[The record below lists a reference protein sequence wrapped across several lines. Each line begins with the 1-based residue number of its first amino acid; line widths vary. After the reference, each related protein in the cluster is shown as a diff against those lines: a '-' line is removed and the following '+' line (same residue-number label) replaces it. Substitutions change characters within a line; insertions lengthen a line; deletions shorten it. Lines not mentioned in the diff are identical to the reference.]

1 MSKHKAAPLSGE
13 ILDEAT
19 TWFVEFL
26 EGEVSK
32 AAREDFIAWLRTSPE
47 HIRAYLQVTAHWEE
61 AQTLSKASLPSVD
74 ELVAL
79 AREPTNANVISIGSR
94 ASEGPEERE
103 SMKSLARRASEA
115 PMRTHHRL
123 RRFFIAASVAIS
135 MLGAS
140 AVYWLEFQRGVYS
153 TDIGE
158 QRSIRLDDGS
168 TVELNARSKI
178 RVALHEHER
187 DVELIE
193 GQALFRVAKD
203 HARPFIVHSG
213 ETNVLAVGT
222 QFDVYKH
229 HGETTVTVV
238 EGRVAVFPSNLPTAA
253 PAPNLTVP
261 ALSEALQGNPP
272 ESNPHTARVKSDP
285 PPPQGSAEIA
295 GLPEAE
301 EAAAPKGEIFL
312 GAGEQLTV
320 SGTSMD
326 KAAHADVAAATAWIQ
341 KQIVFNST
349 PLSQVVDEF
358 NRYNTRQLVITDP
371 RISDT
376 KISGEFSSSNPDS
389 LLKGLDALRKFKIHE
404 TPDRIEISGK

>member
-1 MSKHKAAPLSGE
+1 MSKHKAPPLPGE
-13 ILDEAT
+13 VLDNAT

-26 EGEVSK
+26 EGDVEQ
-32 AAREDFIAWLRTSPE
+32 AAREAFITWLRTSPE
-47 HIRAYLQVTAHWEE
+47 HIRAYLLVTAHWED
-61 AQTLSKASLPSVD
+61 AGALANGTVPSID

-79 AREPTNANVISIGSR
+79 AREPSKANVISIGRSFLCEVGEEHESAKSF
-94 ASEGPEERE
+94 ASQTF
-103 SMKSLARRASEA
+103 KA
-115 PMRTHHRL
+115 PIRTHRL
-123 RRFFIAASVAIS
+123 RRFLIAASVAIS

-140 AVYWLEFQRGVYS
+140 AAYWLQLQHGVYS

-168 TVELNARSKI
+168 IVELNARSKI
-178 RVALHEHER
+178 RVALHERQR
-187 DVELIE
+187 DVELVE

-213 ETNVLAVGT
+213 NTNVLAVGT
-222 QFDVYKH
+222 QFDVYMH
-229 HGETTVTVV
+229 HGDTTVTVV
-238 EGRVAVFPSNLPTAA
+238 EGRVAVFPATLPTAGQDKNLTA
-253 PAPNLTVP
+253 PAV
-261 ALSEALQGNPP
+261 SEALQAKAP
-272 ESNPHTARVKSDP
+272 EPDHRAARAKSEP
-285 PPPQGSAEIA
+285 AGQGSAQIA
-295 GLPEAE
+295 GLPETREIAV
-301 EAAAPKGEIFL
+301 PKGEIFL

-320 SGTSMD
+320 SSTSLGI
-326 KAAHADVAAATAWIQ
+326 AEHADVAAATAWIQ

-349 PLSQVVDEF
+349 PLSEVVDEF

-371 RISDT
+371 RISDM

>member
-1 MSKHKAAPLSGE
+1 MSKHKAPSLSDE

-26 EGEVSK
+26 EGEVEQV
-32 AAREDFIAWLRTSPE
+32 AREAFIAWLKISPE

-61 AQTLSKASLPSVD
+61 AQTLSKASLASID

-79 AREPTNANVISIGSR
+79 AREATNANVISIGSR
-94 ASEGPEERE
+94 SSEEPEKRE
-103 SMKSLARRASEA
+103 SRKSVAREASEA
-115 PMRTHHRL
+115 PARIYRL
-123 RRFFIAASVAIS
+123 RRFFFAASLVIS

-140 AVYWLEFQRGVYS
+140 AGYWLEFQRGVYS

-168 TVELNARSKI
+168 TVELNARSKM
-178 RVALHEHER
+178 RVTLHEHER

-213 ETNVLAVGT
+213 NTNVLAVGT

-238 EGRVAVFPSNLPTAA
+238 EGRVAVFPSSIAKGPPPPTTGA
-253 PAPNLTVP
+253 TV
-261 ALSEALQGNPP
+261 SEAPTVKSL
-272 ESNPHTARVKSDP
+272 ESNRHTARAKSDTMG
-285 PPPQGSAEIA
+285 QGSSEIA
-295 GLPEAE
+295 GLPESE
-301 EAAAPKGEIFL
+301 GVAAAKGEIFL

-320 SGTSMD
+320 SGTSTD
-326 KAAHADVAAATAWIQ
+326 KAALADVAAATAWIQ

-349 PLSQVVDEF
+349 PLSEVVDEF

-389 LLKGLDALRKFKIHE
+389 LLKGLDALRKFTIHE
-404 TPDRIEISGK
+404 TPDRIEISSK